1 MSQTADDF
9 DDPIKGINIFDLMV
23 VKLALGDY
31 AQTRFEYSAT
41 IQGIVREYL
50 YSDNVR
56 ITRFRNDFKKAI
68 LQAFYPA
75 FELGLS
81 DGGGEPPATGDDLDW
96 INAKAEAEFGY
107 TDSLF
112 QYLKELKQQAREEGL
127 EILSGVAEEKGEGY
141 ARTLDGVYSEGKI
154 RGAKNQV
161 LEFTGP
167 DGNESCPTC
176 QRLKGKRHKASWWI
190 GHGLVPGQPGNG
202 SFECHGYNCKHYLF
216 SVKTGEV
223 FTV

>member
-75 FELGLS
+75 FEIGLS
-81 DGGGEPPATGDDLDW
+81 DGGGEPPATGDDLAW
-96 INAKAEAEFGY
+96 INAKADAEFGY

-112 QYLKELKQQAREEGL
+112 QYLKELKQQAQEEGL
-127 EILSGVAEEKGEGY
+127 QILSGVAEEKGEGY
-141 ARTLDGVYSEGKI
+141 ARTLDAVYGEGKV
-154 RGAKNQV
+154 RGAKNKM
-161 LEFTGP
+161 LTFG
-167 DGNESCPTC
+167 GRSGIESCPEC
-176 QRLKGKRHKASWWI
+176 IKLMGKRHKASWWI
-190 GHGLVPGQPGNG
+190 AHGLVPGQPGNTNF
-202 SFECHGYNCKHYLF
+202 SCAGYRCEHFLYDDR
-216 SVKTGEV
+216 GEIFNV
-223 FTV
+223 